1 MDKRTRGSV
10 GWAGVAHLSLCFEQ
24 TLYRTFHMCFLPNF
38 SSFGYSVS
46 EEIIFFRNQPIRNK
60 NCLWWPSLLTDQDE
74 ISNLYRGPSGRCFL
88 PSFGWFDQAV
98 SEEKIFRNR
107 PIRKKNCLWGPYLV
121 TNQEEVSILYTRPSM
136 GASNQVSV
144 HLANRFQRRR
154 FFRNRPIKNKNCQW
168 PQVC

>member
-1 MDKRTRGSV
+1 
-10 GWAGVAHLSLCFEQ
+10 
-24 TLYRTFHMCFLPNF
+24 
-38 SSFGYSVS
+38 
-46 EEIIFFRNQPIRNK
+46 
-60 NCLWWPSLLTDQDE
+60 
-74 ISNLYRGPSGRCFL
+74 
-88 PSFGWFDQAV
+88 
-98 SEEKIFRNR
+98 
-107 PIRKKNCLWGPYLV
+107 LWGPYLV